1 MEMPLEVP
9 DDTEVM
15 RRVRAGHGDLV
26 GLLFERHHR
35 PIFGFFINLTHQPF
49 LSEDLTQE
57 VFLRVLRYATSFKE
71 GSAFRPWLYRI
82 ARNVLTDHQNRI
94 HPIAHL
100 NEADHVPDPCPGA
113 QHEAESMA
121 DRERLGQAL
130 AKLPLEKRELLLLS
144 KDPDLSSQDLAGI
157 YGCTPSALKVRVH
170 RALSELRIHF
180 FQRQE
185 VTP

>member
-1 MEMPLEVP
+1 MESPLEVP

-35 PIFGFFINLTHQPF
+35 PVYGFFINLTHQSP

-57 VFLRVLRYATSFKE
+57 VFLRVLRYAASFKE

-82 ARNVLTDHQNRI
+82 ARNVLTDHQNRLQ
-94 HPIAHL
+94 PMAHL
-100 NEADHVPDPCPGA
+100 EEADHIPDPRPNA
-113 QHEAESMA
+113 HNVAEGCA
-121 DRERLGQAL
+121 DQERLGQAL
-130 AKLPLEKRELLLLS
+130 ARLPLEKRELLLLA
-144 KDPDLSSQDLAGI
+144 KDPDFSSQDLAAL
-157 YGCTPSALKVRVH
+157 YGCTPAALKVRVH
-170 RALSELRIHF
+170 RALNDLRSHF
-180 FQRQE
+180 FQGQE